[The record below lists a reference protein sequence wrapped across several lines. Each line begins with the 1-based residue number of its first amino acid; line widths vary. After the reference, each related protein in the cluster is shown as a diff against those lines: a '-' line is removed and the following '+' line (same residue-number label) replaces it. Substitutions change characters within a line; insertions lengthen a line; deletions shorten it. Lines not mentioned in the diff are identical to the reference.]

1 MRYRLRTLVIAVAVG
16 PPAIAVAW
24 MAAAGMRVHPVLLG
38 AAIYASLVLALIAAS
53 WGLEA
58 IDRTRLARFVPWR
71 SQPRGRCSY
80 CGEPKRPLAEGAT
93 GLLICRECAQACV
106 AILDEELQIRRAPAD
121 SPPTAR

>member
-38 AAIYASLVLALIAAS
+38 AALYVSLVLALIAAS

-58 IDRTRLARFVPWR
+58 IERSRLARFVPWR
-71 SQPRGRCSY
+71 SQPWGRCSY
-80 CGEPKRPLAEGAT
+80 CGEAKRPLAEGAA
-93 GLLICRECAQACV
+93 GVLICRECAQACV
-106 AILDEELQIRRAPAD
+106 ALLDEELQKRQAPAE
-121 SPPTAR
+121 SPPSGR